1 MLEDEQHRMAGNI
14 PEAYGEGLDVIEE
27 AAKKAVA
34 GHDNSQMLRIVRDY
48 LEDHGVKVEPDGD
61 LEKRLVYAFSQTGVE
76 AGIRQRDN
84 GKAVPTPEPVSMAT
98 LRAKAGHLSQDDV
111 LLSTLIDQYCAEQ
124 EQAGNWQKTSMEN
137 RAIFR
142 LFLDI
147 VGDIPVSTIGYPTM
161 RGYKEILLKLPPNLN
176 KDKRYRGKPLA
187 EVLSMP
193 DVEPMSTTTISKH
206 LIRISTITDWAVK
219 HGYLDKNYAEGMTVV
234 QRNKK
239 SQRGTRHVQH

>member
-1 MLEDEQHRMAGNI
+1 MA
-14 PEAYGEGLDVIEE
+14 
-27 AAKKAVA
+27 
-34 GHDNSQMLRIVRDY
+34 R
-48 LEDHGVKVEPDGD
+48 
-61 LEKRLVYAFSQTGVE
+61 
-76 AGIRQRDN
+76 
-84 GKAVPTPEPVSMAT
+84 AVPTPEPVSMAT

-176 KDKRYRGKPLA
+176 KDKRYRGKPWPKCSPCL
-187 EVLSMP
+187 M
-193 DVEPMSTTTISKH
+193 
-206 LIRISTITDWAVK
+206 
-219 HGYLDKNYAEGMTVV
+219 
-234 QRNKK
+234 
-239 SQRGTRHVQH
+239 